1 MKKKICERK
10 VSHFEGND
18 GDNIT
23 GYCFRVWRWQG
34 VFSLIDNQ
42 KQLRNTHTHTKCSW
56 AMHNAISL
64 LITCLLLLLAD
75 IWSCHWRDITF
86 CDNYSGAVRRQFPP
100 LDNCRCR
107 RRCVWQQSQ
116 SSGHRGRM
124 HPAPGQH
131 KDVPATTRSTRG
143 LRMYQVAGTKLLS
156 FIRMYQ
162 VSRCQRCT
170 RPGPNPKTFWA
181 GWMQRRRQV
190 RERQGLG
197 QVQETGAGILGSA
210 VRMPWSGHFGSSL
223 HSQSINRC
231 KKTNISYQHLLAP

>member
-1 MKKKICERK
+1 MATILLVIAFGFDVDRVCLAWLTIR
-10 VSHFEGND
+10 GNWVTHTD
-18 GDNIT
+18 
-23 GYCFRVWRWQG
+23 
-34 VFSLIDNQ
+34 
-42 KQLRNTHTHTKCSW
+42 THTHSHKYTHRKCSW

-131 KDVPATTRSTRG
+131 KDVPGTTRSTRG
-143 LRMYQVAGTKLLS
+143 LRMYQVAGTKLSS

-162 VSRCQRCT
+162 VSRCAGPSWGCT

-190 RERQGLG
+190 TLESWELGNLVPINFWSPNINWSEKKVNFNSGTYAFCREFYIYSWI
-197 QVQETGAGILGSA
+197 T
-210 VRMPWSGHFGSSL
+210 
-223 HSQSINRC
+223 
-231 KKTNISYQHLLAP
+231 Y